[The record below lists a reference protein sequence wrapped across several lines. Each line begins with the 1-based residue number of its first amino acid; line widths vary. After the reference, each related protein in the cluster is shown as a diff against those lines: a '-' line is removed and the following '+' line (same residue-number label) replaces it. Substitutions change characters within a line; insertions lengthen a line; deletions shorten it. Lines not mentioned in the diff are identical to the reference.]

1 MPSTEPSSP
10 HAPADPTAQ
19 GGLLPLDPKHPGIDD
34 LAYRERRTRLYHL
47 AREHR
52 LAGSGIPRVGHT
64 DEEHRIWRHV
74 SRKLEEVHRRRAC
87 SLYLRCKQR
96 IGLGNQAMP
105 ELQDLHAKV
114 QEAAGLS
121 LVPAEGLIP
130 PREFFAY
137 LAERTMPCTQ
147 YLRHHSRPAYT
158 PEPDAV
164 HDVIGHVPYFMDRGY
179 GEMARL
185 LGKGGAGCSEEQIT
199 AFERFYWFGIEF
211 GLIEEEGSLKVFGAG
226 ILSSFGEMEHSV
238 SGEVEHR
245 PFSLEEVIET
255 DFDTTVMQEKLFVIR
270 SLDHLAQ
277 ETARLLDLCGGARRP

>member
-1 MPSTEPSSP
+1 MQS
-10 HAPADPTAQ
+10 HAPDSPRA
-19 GGLLPLDPKHPGIDD
+19 PLDPATGLLSLDPKNPGIHDR
-34 LAYRERRTRLYHL
+34 AYRERRTSLYHL

-52 LAGSGIPRVGHT
+52 LGGAGIPRVGHT
-64 DEEHRIWRHV
+64 EEEHEVWRHV

-87 SLYLRCKQR
+87 SLYLSCKKR
-96 IGLGNQAMP
+96 IGLDTRAMP
-105 ELQDLHAKV
+105 ELQDLDARV
-114 QEAAGLS
+114 QESAGLS

-130 PREFFAY
+130 PREFFAC

-164 HDVIGHVPYFMDRGY
+164 HDVIGHVPYFMDRAY

-185 LGKGGAGCSEEQIT
+185 LGEGGAGCSEEHLV

-226 ILSSFGEMEHSV
+226 ILSSFGEMEHCV
-238 SGEVEHR
+238 SAEVERR
-245 PFSLEEVIET
+245 PFTLDEVIET

-270 SLDHLAQ
+270 SLDHLKH
-277 ETARLLDLCGGARRP
+277 ETAALLELCRDRAGH